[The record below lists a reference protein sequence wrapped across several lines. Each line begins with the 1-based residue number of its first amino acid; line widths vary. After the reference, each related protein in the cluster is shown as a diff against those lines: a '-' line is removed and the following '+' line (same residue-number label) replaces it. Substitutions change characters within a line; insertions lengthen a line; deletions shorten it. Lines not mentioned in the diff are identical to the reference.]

1 MKIKACNAAAA
12 SSDHALS
19 SAPLDTASPSTTAVA
34 AADAVAVVCA
44 VADSAP
50 YDVQTA
56 AATANQGR
64 WMASSRTLSNRS
76 KLNSA
81 NKISQEEEE

>member
-1 MKIKACNAAAA
+1 MKIEACNAAAA

-44 VADSAP
+44 VADSAL
-50 YDVQTA
+50 YDVQTAA

-64 WMASSRTLSNRS
+64 WMASSRTLSTAQN
-76 KLNSA
+76 
-81 NKISQEEEE
+81 